1 MAEEADMKRDA
12 VVELRIGRRSLVV
25 LALAVTLVLSLLALP
40 GVIRAQKAQES
51 YKDKFKVA
59 SETGGVAIAT
69 SSDGKFVYVV
79 GPGGIL
85 ASDNY
90 GKSGSWVQTAVLK

>member
-1 MAEEADMKRDA
+1 MKNESVLEVRM
-12 VVELRIGRRSLVV
+12 GRRGLVV
-25 LALAVTLVLSLLALP
+25 LALAATLLLAMLLAP
-40 GVIRAQKAQES
+40 GVLRAQKAQES

-69 SSDGKFVYVV
+69 SADGKYVYVV

-85 ASDNY
+85 VSNDF
-90 GKSGSWVQTAVLK
+90 GKTGSWMQTAVLK